1 MKNVKMILEAA
12 HKKICFLLH
21 YKQSSRSNNKPLNLS
36 KRSLITYYSI
46 NYFLHKNH
54 YNFDDA
60 EKTVNDFF
68 FSAENMF
75 VSRGKVSVQ
84 SSIELVNYESA
95 EETDLIIE
103 PESR

>member
-1 MKNVKMILEAA
+1 MILEAA
-12 HKKICFLLH
+12 DKNICFLLH

-36 KRSLITYYSI
+36 KKILIIYYSI

-54 YNFDDA
+54 YNFYDA
-60 EKTVNDFF
+60 EKTVNDFI

-84 SSIELVNYESA
+84 SSIELINYEST
-95 EETDLIIE
+95 EETDQIIE